1 MSRKVIIPIIIS
13 VLLLTGCGGIKNI
26 QDLTYIVAIGMDYD
40 EKEEEYIVYLQG
52 LNFANVAKQE
62 GGKPVEEVPSFVGTA
77 RGKTLNLAVSE
88 LYKKSEPPIYFG
100 HVRTLLVSQRLINSK
115 SKEVL
120 EEIARNKSLR
130 HTLRVVTT
138 EESIEEIFSVKAL
151 FNYPAVYTVLFKGK
165 TQGLAENELQPT
177 SLLHFLRSYYEPMGI
192 AKLPSVSIDDGT
204 WQADKDF
211 PVLYL
216 NGYSVYQQQ
225 LYVKNIPIDDAV
237 FLDWLVGGEIAID
250 REVMDGEELVAAV
263 KLASPKLKITYE
275 KGTPSPAFTI
285 ELSTRADLLEKLKD
299 VSVDELKKNLEENI
313 KKEVM
318 ELYDKG
324 VESKLDLLNAGE
336 KWYRK
341 HPKAF
346 KKLKASNSFYLEK
359 ESLKEVKVDIQ
370 IFHFNSYEYDRM

>member
-1 MSRKVIIPIIIS
+1 VNSKGILSILVCIF
-13 VLLLTGCGGIKNI
+13 LLTGCGGIKNI

-40 EKEEEYIVYLQG
+40 EAEEEYIVYLQG

-62 GGKPVEEVPSFVGTA
+62 GGKPVEEIPSFVGTA

-88 LYKKSEPPIYFG
+88 LYKKAEPPIYFG
-100 HVRTLLVSQRLINSK
+100 HVSTLLVSQRLIKSK

-138 EESIEEIFSVKAL
+138 EESIEEIFSIKAL

-165 TQGLAENELQPT
+165 TQGLAQNELQPT
-177 SLLHFLRSYYEPMGI
+177 TLLHFLRSYYEPMGI
-192 AKLPSVSIDDGT
+192 AKLPSVSIDDST
-204 WQADKDF
+204 WHTDKEF

-225 LYVKNIPIDDAV
+225 TYVKNIPLDDAI
-237 FLDWLVGGEIAID
+237 FLEWMVAGEIAID
-250 REVMDGEELVAAV
+250 REVREGEELVAAV
-263 KLASPKLKITYE
+263 KLSSPKLKITYE
-275 KGTPSPAFTI
+275 KDTPSPSFTI
-285 ELSTRADLLEKLKD
+285 ELSSRADLLEKLKD
-299 VSVDELKKNLEENI
+299 VSVDELKKNLEEDI
-313 KKEVM
+313 KKQVM
-318 ELYDKG
+318 GLYDKG
-324 VESKLDLLNAGE
+324 VESKLDLLNTGE

-346 KKLKASNSFYLEK
+346 KELKASNNFYLEK